1 MLSARQTESTSA
13 KVTLN
18 ANNPFKNSQMA
29 RTSYNKGAAA
39 QDQAVLEA
47 SLFPDGQRRNQAQDA
62 TQNESDPSKG
72 PDKLAMAKPG
82 IGRVGQTMARY
93 ANQKTVPTT

>member
-29 RTSYNKGAAA
+29 RTSYAKGAVAA
-39 QDQAVLEA
+39 DQAALEA
-47 SLFPDGQRRNQAQDA
+47 SLSPDGQRRSQAQDA
-62 TQNESDPSKG
+62 TVNESEPNKAA
-72 PDKLAMAKPG
+72 DKQALAKPG
-82 IGRVGQTMARY
+82 IGRVNQTMARY